1 MRPDGRATSA
11 TAEPNLAQ
19 IRAAFEKGSAL
30 QNLTVL
36 GTGVLGSQIIF
47 QSAYFGKDVV
57 AYDINDEILSKLP
70 ERWEYLKA
78 AYRSDLPDATEQKL
92 DEAVSRIRTTS
103 DLADALSDADIVIEA
118 VPERL
123 DIKQQTWE
131 RVGELAPAKTIFCT
145 NSSTLLPSDIAP
157 FTGRPEKFLALHFA
171 NEVWKFN
178 TGEVMGHEGTDPEVF
193 EQVAEFA
200 AEIGMVPIR
209 VHKEQAGYVLNSL
222 LVPLLNAASALFVKG
237 VATPEDIDN
246 TWRIATGSPSG
257 PFQFYDVIG
266 MMTPYNL
273 SKDSADPTQRE
284 FAKIIKRDYIDKGY
298 LGKGSGRGFYT
309 YN

>member
-1 MRPDGRATSA
+1 M
-11 TAEPNLAQ
+11 
-19 IRAAFEKGSAL
+19 

-47 QSAYFGKDVV
+47 QSAYAGKNVV
-57 AYDINDEILSKLP
+57 AYDLSDDILAKLP

-78 AYRSDLPDATEQKL
+78 AYRADVADATEAKL
-92 DEAVSRIRTTS
+92 DAAVSRIRASS
-103 DLADALSDADIVIEA
+103 DLADALKDADIVIEA

-131 RVGELAPAKTIFCT
+131 QVGKLAPAKTIFCT

-157 FTGRPEKFLALHFA
+157 FTGRPEHFLALHFA
-171 NEVWKFN
+171 NEVWKYN
-178 TGEVMGHEGTDPEVF
+178 TGEVMGHPGTDPEVF
-193 EQVAEFA
+193 EAVAEFA

-209 VHKEQAGYVLNSL
+209 VHKEQPGYVLNSL
-222 LVPLLNAASALFVKG
+222 LVPFLNAAAHLYVKG
-237 VATPEDIDN
+237 IASPEDIDN
-246 TWRIATGSPSG
+246 TWTIATGAPVG
-257 PFQFYDVIG
+257 PFRIYDVVG

-273 SKDSADPTQRE
+273 SKDSADPVMRE
-284 FAKIIKRDYIDKGY
+284 FAEMIKRDYIDKGY
-298 LGKGSGRGFYT
+298 LGKATGRGFYT

>member
-1 MRPDGRATSA
+1 M
-11 TAEPNLAQ
+11 
-19 IRAAFEKGSAL
+19 

-47 QSAYFGKDVV
+47 QSAYAGKDVV
-57 AYDINDEILSKLP
+57 AYDLSDEILAKLAD
-70 ERWEYLKA
+70 RWEYLKA
-78 AYRSDLPDATEQKL
+78 AYLRDLPDATPEKL
-92 DEAVSRIRTTS
+92 DAAVARIRTS
-103 DLADALSDADIVIEA
+103 ADLADAVKDADIVIEA

-131 RVGELAPAKTIFCT
+131 DVAKVAPETTVFCT

-178 TGEVMGHEGTDPEVF
+178 TGEVMGHAGTDPQVF
-193 EQVAEFA
+193 EQVAQFA
-200 AEIGMVPIR
+200 EEIGMVPIR
-209 VHKEQAGYVLNSL
+209 VRKEQPGYVLNSL
-222 LVPLLNAASALFVKG
+222 LVPFLNAGAALFVKG
-237 VATPEDIDN
+237 VASPEDIDR
-246 TWRIATGSPSG
+246 TWKIATGAPSG
-257 PFQFYDVIG
+257 PFEIFDVVG

-273 SKDSADPTQRE
+273 GMSSSDPVQQE
-284 FAKIIKRDYIDKGY
+284 FAEILKRDYIDKGY

-309 YN
+309 YE